1 MSTPEPTRERHRAV
15 GRSALDVVLGLV
27 AVGFAVLVAVHVLGT
42 AQHHER
48 HAGILALMG
57 VPALGAVL
65 AVVGLVL
72 GLRALRR
79 GRRAAAAARAL
90 PVAGIVLALAGLVL
104 ATWLRSQAG
113 TY

>member
-27 AVGFAVLVAVHVLGT
+27 GVLFAVLVAVQTVST

-79 GRRAAAAARAL
+79 GRRAPAPARAL
-90 PVAGIVLALAGLVL
+90 PVTAILLALAGLVL